1 LKPGYAVY
9 ATTSTKDAGLLG
21 FGGIKDDDDEAA
33 LRGGNKMGR
42 GGGNTGA
49 RKPQNQS
56 KKLTM
61 NDEEFP
67 SL

>member
-1 LKPGYAVY
+1 LKAGYAVY
-9 ATTSTKDAGLLG
+9 AKTSTADGGLLG
-21 FGGIKDDDDEAA
+21 FGGIKDDDDESAP
-33 LRGGNKMGR
+33 RGGNRMGR
-42 GGGNTGA
+42 GGANAGA
-49 RKPQNQS
+49 RKPQS